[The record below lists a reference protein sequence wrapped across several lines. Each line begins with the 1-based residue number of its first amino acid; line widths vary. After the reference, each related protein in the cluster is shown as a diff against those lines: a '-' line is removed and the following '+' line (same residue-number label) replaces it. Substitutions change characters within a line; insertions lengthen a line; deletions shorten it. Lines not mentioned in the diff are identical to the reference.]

1 MSEQEFPYEEIR
13 KDTGDFFDSIAEAK
27 AAGFKESQIWS
38 VTEYEDTFTYGPS
51 RHWVNLLGY
60 VATVEHH
67 DDNTYFFEEPLM
79 AFRAEEDDDA

>member
-1 MSEQEFPYEEIR
+1 MSEQEFPFEEIR
-13 KDTGDFFDSIAEAK
+13 KDSGDFFDSIEEAK
-27 AAGFKESQIWS
+27 AAGFEESQIWS
-38 VTEYEDTFTYGPS
+38 VTECEDTFTYGPS

-79 AFRAEEDDDA
+79 AFSAEGDEDV

>member
-13 KDTGDFFDSIAEAK
+13 KDSGDFFDSIAEAK
-27 AAGFKESQIWS
+27 AAGFEESQIWS
-38 VTEYEDTFTYGPS
+38 VTECEDTFTYGPS

-67 DDNTYFFEEPLM
+67 DDNTYFVEEPLM
-79 AFRAEEDDDA
+79 NFRAEGDDYA